1 MITMQK
7 LNVVKVVA
15 TEDAAQKLEAKGF
28 ARAETTDS
36 RKPYTEP
43 TIEAV
48 DGGITPDTYVGEEA
62 PEVVPENTLHI
73 VSTENKA
80 PDGVPE
86 DVPPINLAEEVEQ
99 NDTGADRPHRGNGKK

>member
-15 TEDAAQKLEAKGF
+15 TEDAAQKLETMGF
-28 ARAETTDS
+28 S
-36 RKPYTEP
+36 RSEVIDTREPYTEP

-48 DGGITPDTYVGEEA
+48 GGGITPDTYVGEEA
-62 PEVVPENTLHI
+62 PEVVPENTLHN

-80 PDGVPE
+80 PDSAPG
-86 DVPPINLAEEVEQ
+86 DATPINLAEEVEQ
-99 NDTGADRPHRGNGKK
+99 DDAGADKPHRGNGKK